1 MGDEGHSE
9 PARQFIEPGTR
20 QRIIVAMLIVIDL
33 FTLALATL
41 TATYV
46 RFNMLAASAGFENI
60 STRVS
65 YYDIAW
71 IAVGIS
77 LLFLWREGLYD
88 IERLFWGSGE
98 FSRVIQA
105 LALGVVAFILAT
117 YALHIPGLSRAWT
130 VLAFALSVVFVS
142 AGRMCVRVILRSL
155 RRRGRLLRRTLIVG
169 SNAEAAQI
177 ARLLKKAIE
186 TGLVPI
192 GCLAPDHAEHLNLD
206 FSGGEVPCLGE
217 AGDLASIVR
226 EHQID
231 TVVIVSSAFDHDI
244 VSWMIGELRGA
255 DVTTH
260 VSSGLF
266 EILTQRML
274 VRELAGVPFIL
285 VKGVSFSRVNLFV
298 KRMFDLLVAGTVVLI
313 GLPIWIALAASVKLS
328 SPGPVFFKQART
340 GRGGRE
346 FMMFKFRSMHAD
358 APELHAQLAGE
369 ANEADGPIFKMKN
382 DPRVTPNG
390 RFMRKFSLD
399 EFPQLLNV
407 LKGEMSLVGPRPLPT
422 YETKD
427 LTPEQNRRLE
437 VPPGLTGMWQ
447 VSGRSTLTFDEM
459 VQLDLYYIE
468 NWSVLLDLS
477 LIARTVPVLLFPEGA
492 Y

>member
-1 MGDEGHSE
+1 MTSTGEANMWPFMGRR
-9 PARQFIEPGTR
+9 ARR
-20 QRIIVAMLIVIDL
+20 RLLRVAL
-33 FTLALATL
+33 FAVDAVAVVTATMLATQIRWGSL
-41 TATYV
+41 TAQAVFEGTTY
-46 RFNMLAASAGFENI
+46 RASYLLLAA
-60 STRVS
+60 VLCVV
-65 YYDIAW
+65 W
-71 IAVGIS
+71 LV
-77 LLFLWREGLYD
+77 LFWWERLYD
-88 IERLFWGSGE
+88 LDRLFWGSGE
-98 FSRVIQA
+98 FSRIARAV
-105 LALGVVAFILAT
+105 ALGVVAFILAT
-117 YALHIPGLSRAWT
+117 YVLKLHGFARGWTLLAWLLGLLL
-130 VLAFALSVVFVS
+130 VGV
-142 AGRMCVRVILRSL
+142 GRLLVRWVIGTA
-155 RRRGRLLRRTLIVG
+155 RRRGRLLRPTLLVG
-169 SNAEAAQI
+169 SNYEARHI
-177 ARLLKKAIE
+177 EARLSKDRSS
-186 TGLVPI
+186 GLALVGYLRCVNGGDEPDEMD
-192 GCLAPDHAEHLNLD
+192 GCLE
-206 FSGGEVPCLGE
+206 CLGTTS
-217 AGDLASIVR
+217 DLEPVVR
-226 EHQID
+226 EREIES
-231 TVVIVSSAFDHDI
+231 VVIAVSAFSHESVARMI
-244 VSWMIGELRGA
+244 VALRPLDVDVNLSAGLL
-255 DVTTH
+255 DVTTRR
-260 VSSGLF
+260 V
-266 EILTQRML
+266 M
-274 VRELAGVPFIL
+274 VREASGVPFIL

-313 GLPIWIALAASVKLS
+313 GLPVWIALAASVKLS

-346 FMMFKFRSMHAD
+346 FMMFKFRSMRAD

-427 LTPEQNRRLE
+427 LTPEQNRRHE